1 MNFGNMEKTF
11 YSVYNQK
18 VYFLSPYC
26 VPGTLDS
33 KDVIM
38 SEAKSLLSWTYSKER
53 FWQPGYMYWV
63 AIDSIKVN
71 REDIGEG
78 TVA

>member
-26 VPGTLDS
+26 VPGTMIGYRDTETKYTVSAFKQLS
-33 KDVIM
+33 CLREPTR
-38 SEAKSLLSWTYSKER
+38 EAVHSDM
-53 FWQPGYMYWV
+53 G
-63 AIDSIKVN
+63 
-71 REDIGEG
+71 
-78 TVA
+78 